1 MIKTIFRLAFVTA
14 IIGLIAI
21 SCNQNKSSLID
32 DRPNDPW
39 VFRSVLDSIPR
50 VVTFALHQDMWV
62 AYSAEHASLYKAW
75 KGRVNFDGPVYT
87 THHGP
92 QPTSVGDAWIQNN
105 HITPWIILTGDKES
119 TPKNVEYKGHRFEGE
134 HAHLMYELT
143 LSDGKVVKITEQPEF
158 TQNEKGRMGLERT
171 FKTTD
176 VPEGIQIGLKTNISS
191 VPFAESIA
199 TKGGEFKVTNTAN
212 RKNKDLESLDIE
224 GVLVLK
230 SNGKTTFTCDF
241 VKSPMIDH
249 PKKKDLIKE
258 EPEVLDPGYVL
269 IAKNDCKT
277 CHNTYRQTIGP
288 AYIEVA
294 QRYENNA
301 ENLKKLTAKV
311 VSGGA
316 GTWGEAAMNAHPNLD
331 VKDIETM
338 VAYVLNLD
346 AEEEANQAGKEKK
359 SMTVAP
365 NTTVKSDDLAQGV
378 LVKFFQ
384 NNSLPSN
391 LAAFKFAGRKADYEA
406 IANKVQLKVSDVKW
420 AESNFAF
427 TFDGYLKVEDAGE
440 YYFKM
445 QSDDGSKYW
454 LNDQLI
460 GDQDGLH
467 GMEGSAVTV
476 KLEKGFYKLRTEVF
490 QGGGGFG
497 LSFEVRVPGNSEYIP
512 VPGSMLFHHK
522 TEQTRN
528 NDIKPMPWG
537 TREIPGDGFS
547 LAGVHPSYD
556 LSQARPDVFTPK
568 VGGMDFLS
576 DGRMVISTWDPAGSV
591 YIIENANSGDP
602 TKITTKL
609 IGSGLAE
616 PLGLKVVD
624 DEIYVLQKQELTKL
638 IDHNG
643 DDIID
648 EYQTVSNKWL
658 VSPNFHEFAFGLAY
672 KEGYFY
678 GTLATAIEAGGAS
691 SSPQIKDRGKVFKI
705 SKKDGSI
712 EFVSSGLRTPNGIGI
727 GVDGEIFVAD
737 NQGDW
742 LPSSKIVHVKKGA
755 WFGSRSVDPE
765 GVADLTETPP
775 VVWLPQDEI
784 GNSPSQMTYINDGIY
799 KNQMI
804 HGEVTH
810 GGLKRVFVEKVN
822 GEYQGALFRFTQGIE
837 AGVNRICWG
846 PDGSLYVGGVGS
858 TGNWGHEGGLYY
870 GLQRMKFNEK
880 STFEMLAVR
889 AKSNGLEIEFTEPL
903 QANQGWNPADYQIK
917 RWWYKPTIEYGGP
930 KMDESEMTVKSATV
944 SADRK
949 RVFLEFDGLK
959 KEHVFY
965 IRLKNH
971 FISEE
976 NHELW
981 AAESWYTMNN
991 ISTEVGTVQPAP
1003 VLALNTLTEAEKKD
1017 GWELLF
1023 NGKDLTGWHIYKKDE
1038 TKNAW
1043 KVENGALAFVPTKD
1057 KWGDIVT
1064 DSEYENYVL
1073 ELEWKI
1079 SDCGNS
1085 GIFYN
1090 VVEDDKYH
1098 STWLTG
1104 VEMQVLDNTCH
1115 PDAAIHKHRAGDL
1128 YDLLPCKYETVQS
1141 AGQWNK
1147 VRLKIQNGKV
1157 EHWLNGHQ
1165 VVSFEMWTNEWKAM
1179 VENSKFSKK
1188 NMPDAA
1194 FGQAQKG
1201 HIALQDHGDRVW
1213 FRNIKIKP
1221 LANTDAN

>member
-21 SCNQNKSSLID
+21 SCNPKEPSLIN

-50 VVTFALHQDMWV
+50 VVTFALHQDMWL

-105 HITPWIILTGDKES
+105 HITPWLILTGDKAS
-119 TPKNVEYKGHRFEGE
+119 TPKSVAYKGHRFEGE

-143 LSDGKVVKITEQPEF
+143 LSDGKIVKITEQPEF
-158 TQNEKGRMGLERT
+158 TKNEDGRMGLERI
-171 FKTTD
+171 FNTTD
-176 VPEGIQIGLKTNISS
+176 VPKGIQIALKTNVSS
-191 VPFAESIA
+191 VAFKESIA
-199 TKGGEFKVTNTAN
+199 TKGGEFKITNTAN
-212 RKNKDLESLDIE
+212 RKNNNLESLDIE

-258 EPEVLDPGYVL
+258 EPEVMDPGYVL
-269 IAKNDCKT
+269 MAKNDCKT

-316 GTWGEAAMNAHPNLD
+316 GNWGEAAMNAHPNLD

-338 VAYVLNLD
+338 VAYILKLD
-346 AEEEANQAGKEKK
+346 AEEEASQAGKEKK

-365 NTTVKSDDLAQGV
+365 NTIVKADDLSQGV
-378 LVKFFQ
+378 LAKFFQ
-384 NNSLPSN
+384 NNSLPPN
-391 LAAFKFAGRKADYEA
+391 LAAFKFAGRKPNYEA
-406 IANKVQLKVSDVKW
+406 IANKIQVKVSDVKW
-420 AESNFAF
+420 TEDNFAF

-467 GMEGSAVTV
+467 GMEGSAVAV
-476 KLEKGFYKLRTEVF
+476 KLEKGFYKLRTEF
-490 QGGGGFG
+490 FEGGGGFG
-497 LSFEVRVPGNSEYIP
+497 LTFEVRVPGNSEYIP
-512 VPGSMLFHHK
+512 VPSSMLYHHK
-522 TEQTRN
+522 TEQARN
-528 NDIKPMPWG
+528 ENIKPMPWG
-537 TREIPGDGFS
+537 TREIPGDGFA

-556 LSQARPDVFTPK
+556 LSQARPDVFAPK

-591 YIIENANSGDP
+591 YIIENASSGDP

-648 EYQTVSNKWL
+648 EYQTVSNKWR
-658 VSPNFHEFAFGLAY
+658 VSANFHEFAFGLAY
-672 KEGYFY
+672 KDGYFY
-678 GTLATAIEAGGAS
+678 GALATAIEEGGAS

-712 EFVSSGLRTPNGIGI
+712 EFISSGLRTPNGIGI

-742 LPSSKIVHVKKGA
+742 LPSSKIVHIRKGA

-765 GVADLTETPP
+765 GVADLKETPP

-799 KNQMI
+799 KGQMI

-846 PDGSLYVGGVGS
+846 PDGALYIGGVGS

-870 GLQRMKFNEK
+870 GLQRFKFNEK

-889 AKSNGLEIEFTEPL
+889 AKSNGVEIEFTEPL
-903 QANQGWNPADYQIK
+903 KANEGWNPEDYQIK
-917 RWWYKPTIEYGGP
+917 RWWYKPTVEYGGP
-930 KMDESEMTVKSATV
+930 KMDETEMTVKSATV

-965 IRLKNH
+965 IHLKNH
-971 FISEE
+971 FISEK

-991 ISTEVGTVQPAP
+991 IPTEAGTVQPAP
-1003 VLALNTLTEAEKKD
+1003 VIALNTLTEAEKKN

-1023 NGKDLTGWHIYKKDE
+1023 NGKDLTGWHVYKKDE

-1043 KVENGALAFVPTKD
+1043 KVENEALAFIPTKD

-1064 DSEYENYVL
+1064 DKEYENYIL

-1128 YDLLPCKYETVQS
+1128 YDLIPCKYETVQS

-1165 VVSFEMWTNEWKAM
+1165 VVAFEMWTKEWKAM

-1194 FGQAQKG
+1194 FGQAKKG

-1213 FRNIKIKP
+1213 FRNIKIKS